1 MPDKPLLIPKH
12 RLEALADGVFAIA
25 MTILILEVKVP
36 ELVDRRSS
44 AEFLIHL
51 RHSWPTLA
59 AYFFSFF
66 MLGLFW
72 VWHHRLAAMLAR
84 LDTPL
89 LALNLLF
96 LALVSFFP
104 FAAAV
109 LGRYPANPASL
120 MVYLPTIGLILMTQ
134 VFYLPLAMARGLLD
148 PDIPAQMLHLAQVR
162 NLKGCTAFFLGTIPS
177 AMRMGPWSMAL
188 SVAAGLG
195 FLVFTRRYQKKAP
208 SQPVG

>member
-1 MPDKPLLIPKH
+1 MPEKPLLIPKH
-12 RLEALADGVFAIA
+12 RLEALADGIFAIA
-25 MTILILEVKVP
+25 MTILVLEVKVP

-44 AEFLIHL
+44 AEFLTHL
-51 RHSWPTLA
+51 LHSWPTLA

-72 VWHHRLAAMLAR
+72 VWHHRLAAKLAR

-134 VFYLPLAMARGLLD
+134 VSYLPLAMARGLVD
-148 PDIPAQMLHLAQVR
+148 PEIPARELHQAQAR
-162 NLKGCTAFFLGTIPS
+162 NLRGCTIFFLGTVPS
-177 AMRMGPWSMAL
+177 AMRMGPWSVAL
-188 SVAAGLG
+188 SIAAGLG
-195 FLVFTRRYQKKAP
+195 FLVLTRRYQLKARN
-208 SQPVG
+208 QPDA